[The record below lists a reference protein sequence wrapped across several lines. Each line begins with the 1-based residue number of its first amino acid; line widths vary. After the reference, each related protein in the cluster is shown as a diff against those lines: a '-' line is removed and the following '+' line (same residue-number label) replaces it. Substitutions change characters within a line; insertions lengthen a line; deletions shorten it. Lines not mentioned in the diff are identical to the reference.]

1 MTVIPLPRHGQWAWD
16 LRGEGRG
23 VRISAHVDV
32 GVLNLS
38 LWRGGTC
45 VGTAQLL
52 PGDVAKLATGLT
64 EGLAEIAAQPRP
76 QGAAP
81 VDSRRVHE
89 LELRLA
95 EVEARLGRSAPGRA
109 VADAV
114 GAVRSRLV
122 ARGLRAL
129 VRAR

>member
-23 VRISAHVDV
+23 VRISTHVDV
-32 GVLNLS
+32 GVMNLS

-52 PGDVAKLATGLT
+52 PADVARLANGLT
-64 EGLAEIAAQPRP
+64 EGLAEIAAQPQTDAEPMGDAGRL
-76 QGAAP
+76 Q
-81 VDSRRVHE
+81 E

-95 EVEARLGRSAPGRA
+95 EVEAQLTSPRRPLARA
-109 VADAV
+109 A

-122 ARGLRAL
+122 SRGLRVL
-129 VRAR
+129 LRSR